1 MSKRISGAKR
11 LQVIQNWL
19 NGRDD
24 DEWEVFPTKT
34 EGKYF
39 VKPRKQHHDVT
50 PQDEPSATPQDD
62 SLATPQVDSSAT
74 LQVDSLATP
83 KVVPVASSMSTPKVV
98 PVAPSMSTPQ
108 VDSSATIH
116 KQSNYDPTINIEILN
131 QLKLLGEEMRNN
143 TKRDRKATKRMIKNV
158 VKRQIG
164 KPRTPFN
171 DYSQEPVSQSKSSFN
186 DYSQEPNP
194 VSQPRPQ
201 MRRNNIFADVV

>member
-39 VKPRKQHHDVT
+39 VKPRKQHHNV
-50 PQDEPSATPQDD
+50 TPQDD

-74 LQVDSLATP
+74 LQDDSLATP
-83 KVVPVASSMSTPKVV
+83 KVVPVASSMSTPQVDSI
-98 PVAPSMSTPQ
+98 APSMSTPQ

-186 DYSQEPNP
+186 DYSQEP
-194 VSQPRPQ
+194 VTQPRPQ

>member
-39 VKPRKQHHDVT
+39 VKPRKQHHNV
-50 PQDEPSATPQDD
+50 TPQDD

-74 LQVDSLATP
+74 L
-83 KVVPVASSMSTPKVV
+83 
-98 PVAPSMSTPQ
+98 
-108 VDSSATIH
+108 H